1 MITNYIIYFNTLT
14 KELQIEQLFTIILFF
29 MIMLII
35 SFFIDNLQHN
45 NSK

>member
-29 MIMLII
+29 MFMLII

>member
-14 KELQIEQLFTIILFF
+14 KELQIEQLFTILAFF

-35 SFFIDNLQHN
+35 SFFIDSFKN
-45 NSK
+45 NK